1 MFWDARPWTPAAA
14 IEREALGLLGY
25 LFAKPLCKADV
36 LEHLRTSPAI
46 TPEARQL
53 ALTLIERYR
62 EESNP
67 ERYHQASWAV
77 LRQPYLNAF
86 QYRFAL
92 RQVETAC
99 RLAPENG
106 QYRTSLGVAQYR
118 VGKVQDALETLKRA
132 EERHGG
138 KPAFLAFLA
147 MTQQR
152 LGLKDQARATLERLR
167 QTMRDPEWI
176 MDADARMFVGEAEAL
191 LSAVPATNK

>member
-1 MFWDARPWTPAAA
+1 M
-14 IEREALGLLGY
+14 LGH
-25 LFAKPLCKADV
+25 LFAKPLCKANV
-36 LEHLRTSPAI
+36 LTYVHTSPMI

-53 ALTLIERYR
+53 ALTLLERYR
-62 EESNP
+62 EETNP
-67 ERYHQASWAV
+67 ERYHQAGWAI

-99 RLAPENG
+99 RLAPENS

-118 VGKVQDALETLKRA
+118 VGQVHDALETLTRA
-132 EERHGG
+132 DQRHPG
-138 KPAFLAFLA
+138 KPACLAFLA

-167 QTMRDPEWI
+167 QTVREPEWI
-176 MDADARMFVGEAEAL
+176 TDTDAPGLVGEAEAL
-191 LSAVPATNK
+191 LSAAPATKK

>member
-1 MFWDARPWTPAAA
+1 M
-14 IEREALGLLGY
+14 EHEMLGLLGH

-62 EESNP
+62 EDSDP

-92 RQVETAC
+92 RQAETAC
-99 RLAPENG
+99 RMAPENG

-118 VGKVQDALETLKRA
+118 VGRVQDALETLKRA
-132 EERHGG
+132 EERHSG
-138 KPAFLAFLA
+138 KPASLAFLA

-167 QTMRDPEWI
+167 QTMRDPELI
-176 MDADARMFVGEAEAL
+176 TDTDARMFVAEAEAL